1 MSQGGRHH
9 VRAATESQWRELSL
23 ALAAAFHHDPVL
35 SWLLPDES
43 ARAAGL
49 RAHFEIETRHVVL
62 PHGDGGS
69 TFATLASDTD
79 DETGDVVGAALVLP
93 PGRWRTPLRV
103 QAGHALD
110 YARVFRRRLPRALGV
125 LTALERRH
133 PDGPH
138 YYLPYIGVRPDAQRR
153 GLGTALLR
161 PVLDRCDREGVPAYL
176 EASAPDNARLYR
188 RLGFRTTQIVGPLGS
203 PPLELMIRDP
213 AG

>member
-1 MSQGGRHH
+1 MSQAGRHH
-9 VRAATESQWRELSL
+9 VRAAAESQWLQVSL

-43 ARAAGL
+43 TRAAGL

-62 PHGDGGS
+62 PHRDGGS
-69 TFATLASDTD
+69 TFATLESDA
-79 DETGDVVGAALVLP
+79 GDVVGAALVLP
-93 PGRWRTPLRV
+93 PGQWRTPLRV

-110 YARVFRRRLPRALGV
+110 YLRVFRRRLPRALGV

-133 PDGPH
+133 PDRPH

-188 RLGFRTTQIVGPLGS
+188 RLGFRTTRIVRPLGS